1 MPYVI
6 AVASRSCGQT
16 DQNRRRLL
24 HGAPWSGGL
33 AFPGSISSSALGGL
47 FQASCAPHFFDAAQ
61 FARSKD
67 RDLKHTMRVSFYV

>member
-24 HGAPWSGGL
+24 ASGPVVRG
-33 AFPGSISSSALGGL
+33 PTRTTSSSRRTPQRSTPSSDGFAGWKRDINPIACIVHGGSL
-47 FQASCAPHFFDAAQ
+47 
-61 FARSKD
+61 RS
-67 RDLKHTMRVSFYV
+67 